1 MTNPTSS
8 RERIL
13 GRLRAAHAPF
23 PDSPDTPQPYLGVTH
38 LPDTSPEALLAR
50 FQQEWKALKG
60 EISIVST
67 PEAAIQTVIDLI
79 GEAKQLMSWEP
90 LPLPGLL
97 EALHTHGVTVV
108 HPTVRG
114 EDRNKSYAALD
125 AISVG
130 ITGADGA
137 LATTGT
143 LILKTQTGQ
152 GRLASLLPPLHLVL
166 LNRDRL
172 FPHLEGWLAAE
183 GRTTLAASRSVALIS
198 GPSKTGDI
206 EMQIIYGVHGPK
218 TVHVIVF

>member
-13 GRLRAAHAPF
+13 SRLRGSRTPF
-23 PDSPDTPQPYLGVTH
+23 PDAPAAPQPYLGVTS

-50 FQQEWKALKG
+50 FQREWEALKG
-60 EISIVST
+60 EISIAPT
-67 PEAAIQTVIDLI
+67 PEAAIQTVIGLI
-79 GEAKQLMSWEP
+79 GETRQLMSWEP

-97 EALHTHGVTVV
+97 EALHAHGVTVV

-114 EDRNKSYAALD
+114 EDRSELYTALD
-125 AISVG
+125 PISVG

-143 LILKTQTGQ
+143 LILNTQAGQ
-152 GRLASLLPPLHLVL
+152 GRLPSLLPPLHLVL
-166 LNRDRL
+166 LRRDRL
-172 FPHLEGWLAAE
+172 FSHFEDWLAAE
-183 GRTTLAASRSVALIS
+183 GRTALEASRSVVLVS

-218 TVHVIVF
+218 TVHVIVI